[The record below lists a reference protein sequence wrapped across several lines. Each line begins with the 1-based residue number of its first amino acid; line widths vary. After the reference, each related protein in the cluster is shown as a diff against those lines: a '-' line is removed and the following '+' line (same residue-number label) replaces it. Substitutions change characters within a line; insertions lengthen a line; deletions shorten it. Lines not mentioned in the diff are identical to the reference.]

1 MKDRPLLSFFVGCYN
16 QEGFIREAIQGAL
29 DQTYS
34 PLEVII
40 CDDCSTDRTFDI
52 AREMA
57 AAYQGP
63 HTIRLNRNEKNL
75 GICGNVNRWMELA
88 RGELV
93 FAAAG
98 DDVSIPSRVQVTYD
112 AWEQFDRRPT
122 SICSSYTTISGDG
135 TVLGPGGFRGDPN
148 DKRPLKL
155 LEGDLCNYLA
165 TREPA
170 VCGCSHAWTPSL
182 FKYFGPLKSDLED
195 TVLSF
200 RSHAIG
206 QILYIQEPLVKYRRH
221 GANVSF
227 FAGGD
232 DSTSF
237 AHREKRLRWVDE
249 QTVRA
254 YENMLGDIDV
264 LQREGRLTAAECE
277 RLRQEA
283 LRIRNIYAVEREMM
297 DGSVVKKLR
306 TLAGA
311 ARQGNLKWALRL
323 TPRLLPHAAYRSL
336 YLLRNRIRFAARLIS
351 VTLTA
356 GALAARAGAAHSVL

>member
-1 MKDRPLLSFFVGCYN
+1 MKDRPLLSFIIGCYN
-16 QEGFIREAIQGAL
+16 QEAFIREAIQAAL
-29 DQTYS
+29 AQTYS
-34 PLEVII
+34 PLEIII
-40 CDDCSTDRTFDI
+40 CDDCSTDRSFDI
-52 AREMA
+52 AREVA

-63 HTIRLNRNEKNL
+63 HTVRLNRNEKNL
-75 GICGNVNRWMELA
+75 GICGNVNRWMDLA

-93 FAAAG
+93 LAAAG
-98 DDVSIPSRVQVTYD
+98 DDISLPTRAEVTYE
-112 AWEQFDRRPT
+112 AWEKFDRRPT

-135 TVLGPGGFRGDPN
+135 TELGPGGFRGDPN

-155 LEGDLCNYLA
+155 LEGDLFEYLSS
-165 TREPA
+165 RKPA
-170 VCGCSHAWTPSL
+170 VCGCSHAWSPAL

-206 QILYIQEPLVKYRRH
+206 QILYIQQPLVKYRRH

-237 AHREKRLRWVDE
+237 AHRENRLRWVDE
-249 QTVRA
+249 QTIRA
-254 YENMLGDIDV
+254 YDNMLGDLEV
-264 LQREGRLTAAECE
+264 LRAQDRLRAAEHE

-283 LRIRNIYAVEREMM
+283 LRVRKIYAVEREMM
-297 DGSVVKKLR
+297 DGNILKKLR

-311 ARQGNLKWALRL
+311 ARQGNLKFALRL

-336 YLLRNRIRFAARLIS
+336 YLLRNRIRFAARLFS
-351 VTLTA
+351 VT
-356 GALAARAGAAHSVL
+356 